1 MSNEDEDD
9 DDDLL
14 DTFEPEGSPQNVGD
28 LDDEMKGLLNQLDET
43 GEDYVT
49 DRMVADVAGVE
60 GDSSPPMT
68 VVENVVTEPA
78 PPALP
83 PQTSEVRTLQSS
95 DVITAE
101 PTVPLPPP
109 PEPVVD
115 IKKQFE
121 QFDAIAEEVVQGT
134 RHDRQ
139 ETQDAINL
147 CRGEIQKAVNNG
159 QNPSRMWVD
168 NLTKALEIKA
178 TVNLTAIKALEAKAK
193 LLAATK
199 AGVQVQNN
207 NLIQNSNVSTMAD
220 ASLVDLLNSNPL
232 DSSGEDEY

>member
-1 MSNEDEDD
+1 MPDIPIDPDD
-9 DDDLL
+9 QF
-14 DTFEPEGSPQNVGD
+14 DTEGPPQDVDD
-28 LDDEMKGLLNQLDET
+28 LDDEMKGLLGELDET
-43 GEDYVT
+43 DEYLTG
-49 DRMVADVAGVE
+49 RMVAEVPGVD
-60 GDSSPPMT
+60 GDASPPIEMAP
-68 VVENVVTEPA
+68 NPA
-78 PPALP
+78 ADKLDEPPATP
-83 PQTSEVRTLQSS
+83 PQTSEVRRLDILPQL
-95 DVITAE
+95 VTAE
-101 PTVPLPPP
+101 ESTPPPPP

-115 IKKQFE
+115 IRKQFE

-147 CRGEIQKAVNNG
+147 CRGEIQKAINAG

-207 NLIQNSNVSTMAD
+207 NLIQNTNVSAQAD
-220 ASLVDLLNSNPL
+220 KSLVDLLNNNPL
-232 DSSGEDEY
+232 ESSGDDEY